1 MKYRFIFW
9 MLFSSLLL
17 VGCSSAS
24 YSPEVATPT
33 PNIMPR
39 LDPSPT
45 PSDSTMP
52 LTCQVTD
59 LNVYINEM
67 DGYCFAYP
75 MNFTLGDQPSDQPD
89 VVGPAVDNGV
99 EPIHAALTVEFAPAT
114 DKSLREQA
122 ESYLKEFSAADP
134 ATYTWTQVPVG
145 GEAGLMVEPVPA
157 MLSYRIVFVQHNG
170 TLFRL
175 LFWPVDI
182 PEAQSDLN
190 DLTQTTLGSFAF
202 TR

>member
-1 MKYRFIFW
+1 MKIFI
-9 MLFSSLLL
+9 LLL
-17 VGCSSAS
+17 TFFLLISAC
-24 YSPEVATPT
+24 TPASGISLAASAT

-45 PSDSTMP
+45 PSASTLP

-59 LNVYINEM
+59 LQVYINEM

-75 MNFTLGDQPSDQPD
+75 MRFTTGDQPSDKPD
-89 VVGPAVDNGV
+89 IQGPAVDDSN
-99 EPIHAALTVEFAPAT
+99 EPIHATLTIEVEPAAS

-122 ESYLKEFSAADP
+122 VNDLKDFSVLDP
-134 ATYTWTQVPVG
+134 ETFTWTQVAVG
-145 GEAGLMVEPVPA
+145 GETGWMVEPVPA

-170 TLFRL
+170 SIYRL

-182 PEAQSDLN
+182 PEAQADLN
-190 DLTQTTLGSFAF
+190 DLTQTALGSFAF
-202 TR
+202 MK

>member
-1 MKYRFIFW
+1 MKIFI
-9 MLFSSLLL
+9 LLL
-17 VGCSSAS
+17 TFFLLISAC
-24 YSPEVATPT
+24 TPASGISLAASAT

-45 PSDSTMP
+45 PSASTLP

-59 LNVYINEM
+59 LQVYINEM

-75 MNFTLGDQPSDQPD
+75 MRFTTGNQPSDKPD
-89 VVGPAVDNGV
+89 IQGPAVDDSN
-99 EPIHAALTVEFAPAT
+99 EPIHATLTIEVEPAAS

-122 ESYLKEFSAADP
+122 VNDLKDFSVLDP
-134 ATYTWTQVPVG
+134 ETFTWTQVAVG
-145 GEAGLMVEPVPA
+145 GETGWMVEPVPA

-170 TLFRL
+170 SIYRL

-182 PEAQSDLN
+182 PEAQADLN
-190 DLTQTTLGSFAF
+190 DLTQTALGSFAF
-202 TR
+202 MK